1 MNVTLDPQPID
12 LNQPIDVH
20 DDPGLPRPSSE
31 ETALS
36 LQAAPPT
43 PRRPWGRRGL
53 AACRR
58 GGWHLWSIAWLI
70 ILLAFV
76 TAIPVIQLM
85 VLGYLLLVAGRIAAG
100 ATVRQSV
107 PGIGSAG
114 QVGLV
119 LTAIGIAS
127 LPTQLLAHWES
138 VATIIQPD
146 SSAASRMRLIAITF
160 SSLATVHLWWA
171 WARGGSLKHFLW
183 PQPKRFVREAWRPEL
198 WTNLSDRIWR
208 FIESLHLPMLF
219 WMGVRGATGT
229 LVWLIPAIII
239 MNVTREGKQAAA
251 GLLGGLCFLVL
262 GYILM
267 TLPMLQA
274 HFAAENRWRAIFDW
288 RRVRRDV
295 HFAPWSYALAMLVA
309 LVLMPIPL
317 YLLKIEATPEEIV
330 WLPCLVFVAFMLPAR
345 IATGLALRRGRRL
358 RRLSETEGDGS
369 LPQQF
374 VPKISRCFVRFAVA
388 PAIVALYLFVLFG
401 SQFTSWDGVDT
412 WIRQHALLVPLP
424 FIGV

>member
-1 MNVTLDPQPID
+1 MSWWK
-12 LNQPIDVH
+12 
-20 DDPGLPRPSSE
+20 R
-31 ETALS
+31 S
-36 LQAAPPT
+36 LGAC
-43 PRRPWGRRGL
+43 GRGV
-53 AACRR
+53 
-58 GGWHLWSIAWLI
+58 WNSWSIGWLI
-70 ILLAFV
+70 VLLAVV
-76 TAIPVIQLM
+76 TAIPVLQLM

-107 PGIGSAG
+107 PGVHAAG
-114 QVGLV
+114 QMGLV

-127 LPTQLLAHWES
+127 LPTQMLAHWES

-146 SSAASRMRLIAITF
+146 SSLASRMRVLAITF
-160 SSLATVHLWWA
+160 SLLATVHLWWA
-171 WARGGSLKHFLW
+171 WARGGSLRHFLW
-183 PQPKRFVREAWRPEL
+183 PQPKRFMREAWRPAL
-198 WTNLSDRIWR
+198 WAELSDRIWR
-208 FIESLHLPMLF
+208 FIASLRLPMLF
-219 WMGVRGATGT
+219 WMGVRGAIGT
-229 LVWLIPAIII
+229 LVWLIPAMII
-239 MNVTREGKQAAA
+239 MAVTRDGKQAAA
-251 GLLGGLCFLVL
+251 GLLGGICFLVL

-274 HFAAENRWRAIFDW
+274 HYAAENRFRAIFDW

-295 HFAPWSYALAMLVA
+295 HFAPWSYAAAMLVA

-369 LPQQF
+369 LPKRF
-374 VPKISRCFVRFAVA
+374 FPKVSRWFVRFAMA
-388 PAIVALYLFVLFG
+388 PTIVAFYLFVLFG

-412 WIRQHALLVPLP
+412 WVRQHALLVPLP